1 MSCLR
6 RTSANQPGSSLKAE
20 VRHNQSASLQRPSIE
35 ERIADASRGD
45 IPADKDA
52 PGQRNQE
59 SKAKHNQSAGLQRP
73 SIEEP
78 RIADASRGDIY
89 QLTRRTRATQP
100 GRQKSNQRASL
111 QRPSIEHPKQQVA
124 KGHPTRSRG
133 LPIASRGDRP
143 ADKDA
148 PGQPTQQARI

>member
-35 ERIADASRGD
+35 EPRIADASRGD

-59 SKAKHNQSAGLQRP
+59 SRSQAQPVSRSPKAIHRGAADCRCQPGRHIPADKTHQGNPTRKAEVKSASKSTKAIHRTPEAASRQRP
-73 SIEEP
+73 SNEEP
-78 RIADASRGDIY
+78 RIANC
-89 QLTRRTRATQP
+89 QP
-100 GRQKSNQRASL
+100 GRQTS
-111 QRPSIEHPKQQVA
+111 
-124 KGHPTRSRG
+124 
-133 LPIASRGDRP
+133 
-143 ADKDA
+143 
-148 PGQPTQQARI
+148 